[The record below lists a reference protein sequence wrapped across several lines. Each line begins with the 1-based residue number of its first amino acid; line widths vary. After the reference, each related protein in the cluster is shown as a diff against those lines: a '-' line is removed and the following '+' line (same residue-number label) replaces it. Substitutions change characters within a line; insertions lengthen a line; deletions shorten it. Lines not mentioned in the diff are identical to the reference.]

1 MLVLNALSLYRGPR
15 PLFKGASFTIF
26 PGHKVGLTGANG
38 SGKSSLFALIRGEL
52 KQDAG
57 VFSLPPGWII
67 AHVAQETPAVDTS
80 AIDYVMA
87 GDEELARLQLELKQA
102 EAAHDGARMAAL
114 HARLERSLR
123 RSFIAPGF
131 RVRRIN
137 GTR

>member
-57 VFSLPPGWII
+57 EFSLPPGWVF
-67 AHVAQETPAVDTS
+67 AHVGQETQAVDTP

-87 GDEELARLQLELKQA
+87 GDEELAQLHSELHQA
-102 EAAHDGARMAAL
+102 EAANDV
-114 HARLERSLR
+114 ARLATLHDHLLR
-123 RSFIAPGF
+123 PRPGYPPHRAP
-131 RVRRIN
+131 
-137 GTR
+137 T